1 MLGRACALLA
11 STILSILSPAH
22 ADDIHV
28 AVAANFQA
36 TLKSLVRRF
45 EQQTGD
51 RLLISTGST
60 GKLYAQIRQGAPFEV
75 FLAADVKRPALL
87 EQQGFAIR
95 GTRFTYALGKLV
107 LWSRD
112 SDKVDQN
119 GQALRDGNILRLA
132 IANPKTAPYGR
143 AAQQTLNA
151 MGLWHDWQ
159 ARLVRGENVGQT
171 MQFAVTGNVDAAFV
185 ALAQVPQSDG
195 RPSGSVWIVPE
206 SDYQPIEQQAVLLRT
221 EGSEKA
227 ARRFLQFLQ
236 SDDARKWIAREG
248 YGVVAR

>member
-1 MLGRACALLA
+1 MLRRACALIA
-11 STILSILSPAH
+11 FTLSLFIPAH

-36 TLKSLVRRF
+36 TLKTLARRF

-51 RLLISTGST
+51 RVLISTGST

-75 FLAADVKRPALL
+75 FLAADDQRPALL

-95 GTRFTYALGKLV
+95 GSRFSYALGKLV
-107 LWSRD
+107 LWSREPG
-112 SDKVDQN
+112 KVDPR
-119 GQALRDGNILRLA
+119 GEALRHGKIRRLA

-143 AAQQTLNA
+143 AAQQTLHA

-159 ARLVRGENVGQT
+159 PRLVRGENVGQT

-195 RPSGSVWIVPE
+195 APSGSVWIVPE
-206 SDYQPIEQQAVLLRT
+206 SDYQAIEQQAVLLRT
-221 EGSEKA
+221 AGSTQA
-227 ARRFLQFLQ
+227 ARRFVQFLQ
-236 SDDARKWIAREG
+236 SDGAREWIAREG

>member
-1 MLGRACALLA
+1 MLGRACALIA
-11 STILSILSPAH
+11 SIVSILSPAH

-28 AVAANFQA
+28 AVAANFQS
-36 TLKSLVRRF
+36 TLKSLARRF
-45 EQQTGD
+45 EHQTGD
-51 RLLISTGST
+51 RVLISTGST
-60 GKLYAQIRQGAPFEV
+60 GKLYAQIHQGAPFEI
-75 FLAADVKRPALL
+75 FLAADVKRPELL

-95 GTRFTYALGKLV
+95 GSRFTYALGKLV
-107 LWSRD
+107 LWSREPGKID
-112 SDKVDQN
+112 SN
-119 GQALRDGNILRLA
+119 GDALRDGKIRRLA

-151 MGLWHDWQ
+151 MGLWRGWQ

-185 ALAQVPQSDG
+185 ALAQVPQSNG
-195 RPSGSVWIVPE
+195 GPSGSLWIVPE
-206 SDYQPIEQQAVLLRT
+206 SDYQAIEQQAVLLRT
-221 EGSEKA
+221 AGAEKA

-236 SDDARKWIAREG
+236 SNGAREMIAGQG